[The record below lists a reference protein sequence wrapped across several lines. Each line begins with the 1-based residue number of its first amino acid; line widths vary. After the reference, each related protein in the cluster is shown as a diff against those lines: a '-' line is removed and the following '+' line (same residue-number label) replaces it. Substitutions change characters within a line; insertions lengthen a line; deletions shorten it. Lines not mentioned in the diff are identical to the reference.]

1 MTENESPQLAIIGTG
16 MGGATAGYALAQR
29 GHRVLFLEKGH
40 FLFGDAETGN
50 SKPSILE
57 ENTPQVR
64 LREGLWPWSLQGSTS
79 FGDVELFGAL
89 GCGSGGTTNLYAA
102 QLERLAPAD
111 FRPRANHAHVVDSTL
126 PEKWPVS
133 YEQFAPYY
141 RRAERLFHVC
151 GTPDP
156 LAREFEESLRIPPPL
171 SPRDQDIFDSFC
183 ELGLHPYRAHIGCD
197 FIEGCG
203 ECGGAL
209 CRRACK
215 SDAATRCLLPALD
228 QCGAAMLPQCDVL
241 RLEADGPNVK
251 RIHCRR
257 LGEEFSITAGV
268 VVLAAGAFM
277 SPILLMNSRSPRW
290 PDGLANSS
298 GMLGRN
304 LMFHTSDM
312 IAISPRKPL
321 CDVGPKKAIAVN
333 DFYFSDGKKLG
344 TLQSVGLPVTRQW
357 LLSSMRAGPR
367 RDPCLWR
374 QLSRPFLGLVAPL
387 AAIPF
392 RAAAVF
398 ATIVEDLPY
407 YDNRIWSDASANS
420 GMRFHYRYPD
430 ELRERN
436 CLLRGRIA
444 DTLKSRH
451 RMAVLT
457 GENNLNYGHVCG
469 TCRFGDDPASSVLDR
484 NNRAHDL
491 ANLYVVDASFF
502 PSSGGTN
509 PALTIAANALRVA
522 DAIHHSLGYD
532 STARC
537 VARS

>member
-1 MTENESPQLAIIGTG
+1 
-16 MGGATAGYALAQR
+16 
-29 GHRVLFLEKGH
+29 
-40 FLFGDAETGN
+40 
-50 SKPSILE
+50 
-57 ENTPQVR
+57 
-64 LREGLWPWSLQGSTS
+64 
-79 FGDVELFGAL
+79 
-89 GCGSGGTTNLYAA
+89 
-102 QLERLAPAD
+102 
-111 FRPRANHAHVVDSTL
+111 
-126 PEKWPVS
+126 
-133 YEQFAPYY
+133 
-141 RRAERLFHVC
+141 
-151 GTPDP
+151 
-156 LAREFEESLRIPPPL
+156 
-171 SPRDQDIFDSFC
+171 
-183 ELGLHPYRAHIGCD
+183 
-197 FIEGCG
+197 
-203 ECGGAL
+203 
-209 CRRACK
+209 
-215 SDAATRCLLPALD
+215 
-228 QCGAAMLPQCDVL
+228 
-241 RLEADGPNVK
+241 
-251 RIHCRR
+251 
-257 LGEEFSITAGV
+257 
-268 VVLAAGAFM
+268 
-277 SPILLMNSRSPRW
+277 
-290 PDGLANSS
+290 
-298 GMLGRN
+298 
-304 LMFHTSDM
+304 
-312 IAISPRKPL
+312 
-321 CDVGPKKAIAVN
+321 VN